1 MAVLVKKENLLFI
14 GNNRTG
20 STAVGRALVSQL
32 GGKYVPEKV
41 LHIDGVR
48 ISKRHA
54 TLDQLEKYGLIPDSK
69 DLLKFVFVRN
79 PYDSLV
85 SYWKKNLLK
94 PRFAHTSIA
103 RFQLQFSTWVE
114 EYLGS
119 KPPKS
124 MHARFVAGTDVVLR
138 FESLSSDLDAL
149 FQKVGIKSLEIP
161 QTNVTKDREAD
172 YRNYYSTEA
181 RRIIKT
187 MYFEDLERY
196 GYTF

>member
-1 MAVLVKKENLLFI
+1 MAILVKTENLLFI

-20 STAVGRALVSQL
+20 STAVSRALVSQL
-32 GGKYVPEKV
+32 GGKYVPKKV
-41 LHIDGVR
+41 LHIDGER

-85 SYWKKNLLK
+85 SYWKKHLSK
-94 PRFAHTSIA
+94 PRFAFTNIA

-114 EYLGS
+114 EDLGS

-149 FQKVGIKSLEIP
+149 FQKVGIKTIEIP
-161 QTNVTKDREAD
+161 QTNVTQDREAD

-181 RRIIKT
+181 RRIVKT